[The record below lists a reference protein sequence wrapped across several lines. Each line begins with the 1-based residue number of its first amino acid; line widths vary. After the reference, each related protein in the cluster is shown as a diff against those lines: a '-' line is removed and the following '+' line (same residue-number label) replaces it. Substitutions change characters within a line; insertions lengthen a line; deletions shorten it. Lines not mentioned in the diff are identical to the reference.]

1 MTNNIIKFEV
11 ELDPYEKNNISM
23 VNQKNLIKMIMHLML
38 NSENKEID
46 EVDINRGVF
55 EGFIERNEA
64 TIKYYFSLKNIHSSI
79 EHDYEN
85 ENDLNT
91 MKTLI
96 RDFESQ
102 IIDEIKKFFLVE
114 EKVELDSSKVRF

>member
-1 MTNNIIKFEV
+1 
-11 ELDPYEKNNISM
+11 
-23 VNQKNLIKMIMHLML
+23 MIMHLML

-46 EVDINRGVF
+46 ELDINRGVF

-64 TIKYYFSLKNIHSSI
+64 TIKYYFSLKNIQFSI
-79 EHDYEN
+79 EHDYKN

-96 RDFESQ
+96 RDLKAKS
-102 IIDEIKKFFLVE
+102 
-114 EKVELDSSKVRF
+114 

>member
-46 EVDINRGVF
+46 ELDINRGVF

-79 EHDYEN
+79 EHDYDN